1 MKEIT
6 EKLASIA
13 WAMSNAAKDIESSKN
28 LLRKSKEKFQDF
40 KGVHRGIQVTT
51 LLNQMEMVRL
61 TYDGLE
67 NPEEFDWDVVPTL
80 E

>member
-28 LLRKSKEKFQDF
+28 LLRNLTHDFETVKHEIDKLQASSVKLAKYEEKERYNVKQGKADA
-40 KGVHRGIQVTT
+40 
-51 LLNQMEMVRL
+51 
-61 TYDGLE
+61 
-67 NPEEFDWDVVPTL
+67 
-80 E
+80 

>member
-28 LLRKSKEKFQDF
+28 LLRNLTRDF
-40 KGVHRGIQVTT
+40 ETVKHEIDKLKNVKKIS
-51 LLNQMEMVRL
+51 
-61 TYDGLE
+61 
-67 NPEEFDWDVVPTL
+67 
-80 E
+80 

>member
-28 LLRKSKEKFQDF
+28 LLRNLTHNFETVKHEIDKLQASSAKLDKSSSI
-40 KGVHRGIQVTT
+40 G
-51 LLNQMEMVRL
+51 
-61 TYDGLE
+61 
-67 NPEEFDWDVVPTL
+67 
-80 E
+80 

>member
-28 LLRKSKEKFQDF
+28 LLRKLTHDFETVKHEIDKFNDA
-40 KGVHRGIQVTT
+40 KKRI
-51 LLNQMEMVRL
+51 
-61 TYDGLE
+61 
-67 NPEEFDWDVVPTL
+67 
-80 E
+80 